1 MMADIGRDGCRIFRG
16 PNRGHSRTEM
26 PEKGEGTTTMVTQ
39 RKTDRVK
46 EPGRYRDGG
55 VKGLYLKVTDTGAK
69 SWMLRYERHGK
80 EHFMGL
86 GSASEFKLKEARERA
101 RAARQLLADGIDP
114 LADRQAKQA
123 AAKLAEAR
131 KITFR
136 QASQR
141 YFDQNE
147 KRWTNA
153 THRDAFLTTLNTY
166 AFPVL
171 GDMDVSAISVA
182 DVLRCLEPQWNDRAV
197 TLDRVRGRIENVL
210 DSCKARSERVGDNP
224 ASWDVIGKVLSAPR
238 KVAPIQHHAAVPYK
252 QINQFMADLRR
263 IDSVAA
269 RALEFLILTAVRSS
283 EVTGATW
290 GEFDLDAV
298 RIDFK
303 TKKSVPDPA
312 WSIPAHR
319 MKTRRPHR
327 VPLSPAAVGLLRKL
341 PREAGSGNTRVF
353 IGHRSGTL
361 SKMSMIYV
369 MQALGQK
376 NVSTIH
382 GFRSCFRDWAGETT
396 PFAHDICEA
405 ALAHVRGD
413 QSVVAYAR
421 GDLFD
426 KRRALMHSWAEYCA
440 TPPAKIGGDRRA
452 TS

>member
-1 MMADIGRDGCRIFRG
+1 MAWI
-16 PNRGHSRTEM
+16 EQ
-26 PEKGEGTTTMVTQ
+26 GEGATTMVTA
-39 RKTDRVK
+39 RKVK
-46 EPGRYRDGG
+46 RTETLTEKRIERHTKKPGRYPDGL
-55 VKGLYLKVTDTGAK
+55 VKGLCLKVAEGGGK
-69 SWMLRYERHGK
+69 SWVLRYEIRGK
-80 EHFMGL
+80 ERFMGL
-86 GSASEFKLKEARERA
+86 GSLSDFTLKEARERA

-114 LADRQAKQA
+114 LADREAKQA

-141 YFDQNE
+141 FFDQNE

-153 THRDAFLTTLNTY
+153 THRDAFLTTLTRY
-166 AFPVL
+166 AAPIM
-171 GDMDVSAISVA
+171 DMDVSAISVA
-182 DVLRCLEPQWNDRAV
+182 DVLRCLEPRWNDMAV

-210 DSCKARSERVGDNP
+210 DSCKARTERVGDNP
-224 ASWDVIGKVLSAPR
+224 ASWTVIGKVLSPPR
-238 KVAPIQHHAAVPYK
+238 KVRAIKHHACLPY
-252 QINQFMADLRR
+252 QQLPTFMADLRK

-290 GEFDLDAV
+290 DEFDLDAV

-303 TKKSVPDPA
+303 TKKSVPDPV
-312 WSIPAHR
+312 WTIPVHR

-327 VPLSPAAVGLLRKL
+327 VPLSPAAVDLLRKL
-341 PREAGSGNTRVF
+341 PREAGNPRVF
-353 IGHRSGTL
+353 IGHRSGPL
-361 SKMSMIYV
+361 SKMSMNYV

-376 NVSTIH
+376 GTSTIH

-426 KRRALMHSWAEYCA
+426 KRRLLMNAWSEYCA
-440 TPPAKIGGDRRA
+440 PPPAKIGGDRRA